1 MLFGVAASGKELRW
15 KPNRVGGQVERNQ
28 GVLRN
33 VKVDTN
39 LVLYI
44 SASLMTQINAC
55 RDELI
60 SGQRY
65 VEGLPGLP

>member
-1 MLFGVAASGKELRW
+1 MLFGVEASGKVLRC
-15 KPNRVGGQVERNQ
+15 KPNRAGGQVERNQ

-60 SGQRY
+60 SGQRF
-65 VEGLPGLP
+65 VEGRSGRP